1 MNVSRHVEE
10 RYKLM
15 FIEKGKGACPVKR
28 CQALFYVRI
37 ESTTGFLFRL

>member
-15 FIEKGKGACPVKR
+15 FIEKQKKELAR
-28 CQALFYVRI
+28 
-37 ESTTGFLFRL
+37 